1 VLSVLCKCIPAVL
14 LSAVLCSC
22 ATVDNNN
29 RTMIDAI
36 THFDDS
42 GLKAE
47 RIYPA
52 LADMIK
58 AEAGAVLILDGQR
71 FEIYKYNMN
80 IPEQREKIE
89 RIRRNGEI
97 TIVGFKYKVLVN
109 GSFMLLNYQG
119 HPREA
124 DIIEAFEN
132 FK

>member
-1 VLSVLCKCIPAVL
+1 MFPALCKYIPAVL

-22 ATVDNNN
+22 ATVDNNH

-47 RIYPA
+47 KIYPA

-58 AEAGAVLILDGQR
+58 AEAGAVLVLGGQR

-80 IPEQREKIE
+80 IPEQREKLE
-89 RIRRNGEI
+89 RIRNSGEI
-97 TIVGFKYKVLVN
+97 VIVGFKYKVLVN

-119 HPREA
+119 HPMEA

>member
-1 VLSVLCKCIPAVL
+1 
-14 LSAVLCSC
+14 
-22 ATVDNNN
+22 
-29 RTMIDAI
+29 MIDAI

-47 RIYPA
+47 KIYPA

-58 AEAGAVLILDGQR
+58 AEAGAVLILEGQR

-89 RIRRNGEI
+89 KIRRNGEI
-97 TIVGFKYKVLVN
+97 VIVGFRHKALVN